1 MDKVRKQISSEELK
15 VMAEDFED
23 LKFDILDVC
32 EQYADDNLQSKFAYN
47 VILMS
52 ILSSFI
58 EVVNL
63 QSSEEEARES
73 LNQAIRLLQI
83 CKDPR

>member
-32 EQYADDNLQSKFAYN
+32 EQYADDNIQSN
-47 VILMS
+47 
-52 ILSSFI
+52 
-58 EVVNL
+58 
-63 QSSEEEARES
+63 EEEARES
-73 LNQAIRLLQI
+73 LNQAIRMLQI